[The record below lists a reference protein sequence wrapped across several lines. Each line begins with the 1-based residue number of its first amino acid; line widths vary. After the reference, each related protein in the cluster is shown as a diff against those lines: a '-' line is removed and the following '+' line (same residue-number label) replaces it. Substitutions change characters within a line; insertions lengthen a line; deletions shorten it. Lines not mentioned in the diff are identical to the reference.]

1 MMWLEDS
8 RVRAGRN
15 SEQQVGWRSAPD
27 GNSGCFQI
35 PAGGQTRYVTNE
47 VSACN
52 ARMPRKINTPIYQL
66 FIGRFKMS

>member
-1 MMWLEDS
+1 MWLEDS

-15 SEQQVGWRSAPD
+15 SEQRVGWRSAPD

-52 ARMPRKINTPIYQL
+52 ARMPRKINTSIYQL
-66 FIGRFKMS
+66 FIDRFKLS